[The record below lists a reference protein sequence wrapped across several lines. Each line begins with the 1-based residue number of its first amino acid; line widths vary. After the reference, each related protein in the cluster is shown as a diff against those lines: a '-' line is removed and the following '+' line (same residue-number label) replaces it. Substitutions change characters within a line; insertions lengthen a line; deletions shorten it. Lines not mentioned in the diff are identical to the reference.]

1 MNESVKNIL
10 SFANIDK
17 TEDEIY
23 KEFEN
28 FLNSDT
34 EIKFINDKIQFN
46 YKNMNKWQIYTND
59 ANRYVIFIEELT
71 DEDGKTMYS
80 FMDDGL
86 NEYYTTYIDWYKLVE
101 GVEILQARD
110 VFVSW
115 LEEFRKTLD
124 AEFETKKQI
133 IEFTI

>member
-23 KEFEN
+23 KEFED

-46 YKNMNKWQIYTND
+46 
-59 ANRYVIFIEELT
+59 
-71 DEDGKTMYS
+71 
-80 FMDDGL
+80 
-86 NEYYTTYIDWYKLVE
+86 
-101 GVEILQARD
+101 
-110 VFVSW
+110 
-115 LEEFRKTLD
+115 
-124 AEFETKKQI
+124 
-133 IEFTI
+133 